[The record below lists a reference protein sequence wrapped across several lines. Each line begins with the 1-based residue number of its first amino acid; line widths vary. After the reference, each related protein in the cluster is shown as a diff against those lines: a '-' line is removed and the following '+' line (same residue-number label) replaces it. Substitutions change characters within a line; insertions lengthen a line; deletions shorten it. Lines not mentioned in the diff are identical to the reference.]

1 MKPTQES
8 KAKRWKQ
15 SDSWRC
21 CWKTWIKLYLTV
33 SSSPEF
39 LSYVKSELNLQFSL
53 NSVFVTRIWKGPN
66 YYSDIN
72 QENSRIG
79 EEVVTVQ
86 LLSRVQLFVTW
97 WTAALQAFLSF
108 TEKSPGVC
116 SNSCP
121 LSQWCHPTISSSVA
135 SFSSCPQSFPESGS
149 FPRSQ
154 LFASGGQSTGA
165 SVLAPVLP
173 MSIQGWFPLGLS
185 GWISLLSKGFS
196 RVFSNTTVQKR
207 EFFGAQ

>member
-149 FPRSQ
+149 FPMSH
-154 LFASGGQSTGA
+154 LFSSDGQSIETSA
-165 SVLAPVLP
+165 SVLP
-173 MSIQGWFPLGLS
+173 MHIQGWFPLGLT
-185 GWISLLSKGFS
+185 GLIFL
-196 RVFSNTTVQKR
+196 Q
-207 EFFGAQ
+207 